1 MTQLSFS
8 LNTEYGLM
16 TITSADLSGMKPYER
31 DDEIKSFFSSV
42 LSLKAESNRLKESF
56 EKIRQSY
63 RPVEQEQSVSYTEP
77 VVLEPVMVVS

>member
-42 LSLKAESNRLKESF
+42 LSLKVESARLRESY
-56 EKIRQSY
+56 EKIRSSQRS
-63 RPVEQEQSVSYTEP
+63 VEQEQPVSYSEP
-77 VVLEPVMVVS
+77 VLLEPVMVVS